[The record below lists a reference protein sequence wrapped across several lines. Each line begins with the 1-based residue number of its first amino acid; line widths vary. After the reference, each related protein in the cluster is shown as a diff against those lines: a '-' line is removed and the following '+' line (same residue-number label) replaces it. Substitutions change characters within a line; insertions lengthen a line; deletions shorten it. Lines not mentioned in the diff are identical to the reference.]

1 MSGIEPLLQVF
12 KQLENRG
19 VPGRIL
25 TTDYLT
31 FSEPEAFDKLNSL
44 NNIKLKMYQ
53 TEGEKDG
60 FHTKGYIFKDGKI
73 YRIIVGSSN
82 LTSSA
87 ITINQEWN
95 TKLVSSEDGSIAKD
109 IVSEFDRLWN
119 SERALDYNEFIA
131 DY

>member
-1 MSGIEPLLQVF
+1 MEKNINLKQLKSGLNTAFINYTCDSNLAYRPEFISNNYQNGKKVLSSLEYELLHCDAFSISVAFIKMSGIEPLLQVF

-53 TEGEKDG
+53 TEGEKD
-60 FHTKGYIFKDGKI
+60 
-73 YRIIVGSSN
+73 
-82 LTSSA
+82 
-87 ITINQEWN
+87 
-95 TKLVSSEDGSIAKD
+95 
-109 IVSEFDRLWN
+109 EFDT
-119 SERALDYNEFIA
+119 
-131 DY
+131 

>member
-53 TEGEKDG
+53 TEGEKG
-60 FHTKGYIFKDGKI
+60 
-73 YRIIVGSSN
+73 
-82 LTSSA
+82 
-87 ITINQEWN
+87 
-95 TKLVSSEDGSIAKD
+95 
-109 IVSEFDRLWN
+109 
-119 SERALDYNEFIA
+119 
-131 DY
+131 

>member
-1 MSGIEPLLQVF
+1 MSGIEPLLQIF

-53 TEGEKDG
+53 TEMKKELKSVLLSM
-60 FHTKGYIFKDGKI
+60 KQKW
-73 YRIIVGSSN
+73 SN
-82 LTSSA
+82 
-87 ITINQEWN
+87 W
-95 TKLVSSEDGSIAKD
+95 KYVK
-109 IVSEFDRLWN
+109 
-119 SERALDYNEFIA
+119 
-131 DY
+131 